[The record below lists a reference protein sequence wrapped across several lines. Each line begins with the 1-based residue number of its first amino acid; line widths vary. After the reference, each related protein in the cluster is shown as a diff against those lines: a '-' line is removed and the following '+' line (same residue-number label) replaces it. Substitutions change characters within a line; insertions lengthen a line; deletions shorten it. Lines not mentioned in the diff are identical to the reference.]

1 MKKVSLAL
9 VVVCTISM
17 LSSCGSS
24 PYKKR
29 KGCKGNGGWY
39 GKRNLGAIYKVQEET
54 PAKNIFSVH
63 HSQMLN
69 SKDI

>member
-9 VVVCTISM
+9 AFVFSVSM

-29 KGCKGNGGWY
+29 KGCKGNGSWSGN
-39 GKRNLGAIYKVQEET
+39 RNLGAVDKVQKAAQTNDTYVWTTKEVQLE
-54 PAKNIFSVH
+54 KI
-63 HSQMLN
+63 
-69 SKDI
+69 

>member
-9 VVVCTISM
+9 AVVCTVSM

-29 KGCKGNGGWY
+29 KGCKGNGSWY
-39 GKRNLGAIYKVQEET
+39 GKRNLGAIDKMQKAPQTTDTYVWTTKEVQVE
-54 PAKNIFSVH
+54 KI
-63 HSQMLN
+63 
-69 SKDI
+69 

>member
-1 MKKVSLAL
+1 MKKISLAL
-9 VVVCTISM
+9 AVVCTVSM

-39 GKRNLGAIYKVQEET
+39 GKRNLGAIDKQKAPQTQDTYVWTKE
-54 PAKNIFSVH
+54 NIG
-63 HSQMLN
+63 LE
-69 SKDI
+69 KI

>member
-9 VVVCTISM
+9 AVVCTISM

-39 GKRNLGAIYKVQEET
+39 GKRNLGAIDKQQT
-54 PAKNIFSVH
+54 PQNQDTYVWTNEKNQIE
-63 HSQMLN
+63 Q
-69 SKDI
+69 I

>member
-1 MKKVSLAL
+1 MKKISLAL
-9 VVVCTISM
+9 AIVCTVSM

-39 GKRNLGAIYKVQEET
+39 GNRNLGAVDKVQKAPQT
-54 PAKNIFSVH
+54 KDTYAWTTKKVQAKNI
-63 HSQMLN
+63 
-69 SKDI
+69 